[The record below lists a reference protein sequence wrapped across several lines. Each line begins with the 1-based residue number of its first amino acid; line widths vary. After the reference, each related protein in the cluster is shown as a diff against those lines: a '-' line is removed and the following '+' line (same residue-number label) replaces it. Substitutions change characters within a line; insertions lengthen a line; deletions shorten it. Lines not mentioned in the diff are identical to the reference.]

1 MYLYDKNNQ
10 DLKTVEH
17 RDIIIM
23 YTCGPTVY
31 GDAHIGNMR
40 SFVVADMLRRWIESD
55 LRTSNPPVVKHIMN
69 ITDVGHLTE
78 GDIQKDKMVM
88 QAKSEGKTS
97 THEIAEFYKT
107 RFIEDAKS
115 VNIKVA
121 IESEHDASVMPMAT
135 SYIQEM
141 IDMIQ
146 SLIESGNAYVTPAGV
161 FFSVS
166 TFPRHGEVS
175 GNKNLEGNVSGK
187 GGRISK
193 KNMSIKNDD
202 EDFLL
207 WKIDPNHMM
216 KWASPWGEGYPGW
229 HIECSAMAVA
239 NGHSDKTGIIDI
251 HTGGEDNAFPHHE
264 AENAQSC
271 CSFDS
276 DPDTT
281 VFARHWLHVSHLHLH
296 DQKMSK
302 SSGNF
307 VRIKSFIDDGASPE
321 SIRLYLLSTHY
332 RKNLSFSGIK
342 SFVPFGKMIEKWRV
356 AERAIVTSSGFIRE
370 FKSAMDKDL
379 NVAEAI
385 GAINKYINQIDE
397 NTWNKIETV
406 FGIDGLEEKWVERD
420 LFDYR
425 NIDDDKI
432 DQVERLI
439 LIRHEAKVDKRYDD
453 SDKARDELL
462 DMGIIIEDAPNK
474 RYLAYSQI

>member
-1 MYLYDKNNQ
+1 MYLYNKNTQ
-10 DLKTVEH
+10 SLKEVEH
-17 RDIIIM
+17 RDTIIM

-40 SFVVADMLRRWIESD
+40 SFVVADMLRRWMESD
-55 LRTSNPPVVKHIMN
+55 LRLDSPPTVKHIMN

-88 QAKSEGKTS
+88 QAKVEGKTS
-97 THEIAEFYKT
+97 THEIAEFYKN

-121 IESEHDASVMPMAT
+121 IEYENDPSVMPMAT

-141 IDMIQ
+141 IEMIQ
-146 SLIESGNAYVTPAGV
+146 SLVESSNAYVTPSGV
-161 FFSVS
+161 FFDVS
-166 TFPRHGEVS
+166 TFSRHGEVS

-187 GGRISK
+187 GGRVSK
-193 KNMSIKNDD
+193 KNMSVKHSD

-216 KWASPWGEGYPGW
+216 KWASPWGHGYPGW

-276 DPDTT
+276 DPNAT
-281 VFARHWLHVSHLHLH
+281 VFTRHWLHVSHLNLNS
-296 DQKMSK
+296 QKMSK
-302 SSGNF
+302 SFGDF
-307 VRIKSFIDDGASPE
+307 ARIKSFIDKGASTE
-321 SIRLYLLSTHY
+321 SIRLYLISTHY
-332 RKNLSFSGIK
+332 RKNLSFSGIN
-342 SFVPFGKMIEKWRV
+342 SFAPFYKMIEKWRN
-356 AERAIVTSSGFIRE
+356 AKRAIVTSSGFLRE

-379 NVAEAI
+379 NVPEAI
-385 GAINKYINQIDE
+385 GAINKHINHIDE
-397 NTWNKIETV
+397 NTWNKIEIV
-406 FGIDGLEEKWVERD
+406 FGINGLKENWIKRE
-420 LFDYR
+420 LFDYK
-425 NIDDDKI
+425 NIDEEKI
-432 DQVERLI
+432 EQVERLI
-439 LIRHEAKVDKRYDD
+439 SIRH
-453 SDKARDELL
+453 KARVEKKFDESDRARCELL
-462 DMGIIIEDAPNK
+462 EMGVAIEDAPNG
-474 RYLAYSQI
+474 RYLAHNRF